1 MKNTLLVI
9 GAAAIIGTT
18 VLTACDNNKNK
29 PASPAVSV
37 TPGTPSPNK
46 IAYVNIDSFQA
57 QYEPMKAKSE
67 DFRKRQEAM
76 ESELQRSYQQMQSE
90 AEQIKKKVD
99 ARNISEEEYE
109 NANKRLYQMQ
119 KSFETRKQSLTEQL
133 MNDQEAF
140 NKELK
145 GKLDAF
151 LEEYNK
157 TRHYDYILSF
167 SPATSNILYVNKELD
182 ITKEIVEGM
191 NAAAKA
197 GSAK

>member
-1 MKNTLLVI
+1 MKNILLAI
-9 GAAAIIGTT
+9 GATAVISATL
-18 VLTACDNNKNK
+18 LTACNNNKNT
-29 PASPAVSV
+29 PATPAVSV
-37 TPGTPSPNK
+37 APGAPSPNK

-133 MNDQEAF
+133 MDDQEAF

-167 SPATSNILYVNKELD
+167 SPATSNILYVNKDLD

-197 GSAK
+197 GSTK